1 MDILSIARLPK
12 FCLLLSKIVHMF
24 VMQGHEAAM
33 ELKNQTK
40 EARTKKRAEK
50 EAEKRKA
57 AGEEEEEL
65 VKVGRLALGH
75 ATFWLVIWSFFL
87 VT

>member
-1 MDILSIARLPK
+1 
-12 FCLLLSKIVHMF
+12 
-24 VMQGHEAAM
+24 M

-57 AGEEEEEL
+57 AGEEEEKL
-65 VKVGRLALGH
+65 VKVSRLALGH
-75 ATFWLVIWSFFL
+75 ATCWLVTSSFCL
-87 VT
+87 VTKPV

>member
-1 MDILSIARLPK
+1 
-12 FCLLLSKIVHMF
+12 
-24 VMQGHEAAM
+24 M

-57 AGEEEEEL
+57 AGEEEEL
-65 VKVGRLALGH
+65 VKVSRLALGH
-75 ATFWLVIWSFFL
+75 ATFWLVTWSFFL

>member
-1 MDILSIARLPK
+1 
-12 FCLLLSKIVHMF
+12 MF

-50 EAEKRKA
+50 EAEKKKA
-57 AGEEEEEL
+57 AEEEEEL
-65 VKVGRLALGH
+65 VKVSRLALGH
-75 ATFWLVIWSFFL
+75 
-87 VT
+87 